1 MGSMIA
7 TLWKNI
13 KKLLYILRNKG
24 GKGSEETEKESYER
38 LHLHKYDNFVRNW
51 KTMYGMNGTTC
62 MTFVFWREIGVRF
75 CERQLCMEERIDC
88 LLLIFW
94 SLLYAWKCN
103 GCLTWWVCNNRQGY
117 HGGLVIT
124 KFNVK
129 IKHIGLYI
137 KLVETV

>member
-1 MGSMIA
+1 MQKLGGGGGSRIA

-13 KKLLYILRNKG
+13 KKIKVERGPRKF
-24 GKGSEETEKESYER
+24 EKESYACI
-38 LHLHKYDNFVRNW
+38 YDNFVRNW
-51 KTMYGMNGTTC
+51 KTVYCMKGTTC

-103 GCLTWWVCNNRQGY
+103 GCLTWRLCNNRQGY

-124 KFNVK
+124 EFTVK
-129 IKHIGLYI
+129 STTLDYILNLLKHQI
-137 KLVETV
+137 